1 MSLEIGGEMSLVKPI
16 VPLLLIIGI
25 CFLIFAAPETSHTQT
40 AKPAIARIWQGR
52 VSIAKADEYEKY
64 LTDNGVPKMTSTAG
78 NLGIQIL
85 RRPASDAVEFIVI
98 TYWESRDAI
107 KKVVG
112 EDIDHAYSLPRD
124 HEFLL
129 EPVKTVRHYQIALSE
144 LK

>member
-1 MSLEIGGEMSLVKPI
+1 MSFVKPI

-25 CFLIFAAPETSHTQT
+25 CFLIFAAPETLHTQT

-64 LTDNGVPKMTSTAG
+64 LTDNGVPKMTSAAG

-112 EDIDHAYSLPRD
+112 EDAYSLPRD